1 MRRFFYNQP
10 NLLQV
15 GSTVPLTEEIFHHWC
30 KVLRASMGEQALFFD
45 GQGGEYTVTLTD
57 ITKKQALVTINDFNP
72 INRDLPFTVNIALVM
87 SRGERMD
94 YAIQKATELGVSSI
108 QLLTSQHGEV
118 RLKADQADKK
128 LAHWQQ
134 VAVSA
139 CEQCGLNIVPNLLA
153 PKAFSDWIDEP
164 AGVPISNTVTKLIL
178 AVPPDDSGVVTS
190 CNQIEGS
197 DIEHSDIEHN
207 DIEPIAPYTPYPNPL
222 PHITNQFRQ
231 CSLAQFWLLIGA
243 EGGFSAQ
250 EITQAIER
258 GFIPWQIGE
267 RVLRT
272 ETAPVVAL
280 SSLLT
285 LHQTLTLA
293 KE

>member
-10 NLLQV
+10 NSLKV

-30 KVLRASMGEQALFFD
+30 KVLRASVGEQALFFD

-57 ITKKQALVTINDFNP
+57 VTKKQALVTINDFNP

-153 PKAFSDWIDEP
+153 PKAVSDWIDEP
-164 AGVPISNTVTKLIL
+164 AGVPTSSNVTKLIL
-178 AVPPDDSGVVTS
+178 AVPPDDSGVVTP
-190 CNQIEGS
+190 CNQIEGD
-197 DIEHSDIEHN
+197 DIGHN
-207 DIEPIAPYTPYPNPL
+207 DIEPITPYTPYSNQL

-243 EGGFSAQ
+243 EGGFAEQ

-258 GFIPWQIGE
+258 GFMPWQIGE

-293 KE
+293 QE

>member
-30 KVLRASMGEQALFFD
+30 KVLRASMDEQALFFD

-72 INRDLPFTVNIALVM
+72 INRALPFTVNIALVM

-153 PKAFSDWIDEP
+153 PKAVSDWIDEP
-164 AGVPISNTVTKLIL
+164 AGVPTSTNVTKLIL
-178 AVPPDDSGVVTS
+178 AVPPDDSGVVPP
-190 CNQIEGS
+190 CNQIEGN
-197 DIEHSDIEHN
+197 DIQQN
-207 DIEPIAPYTPYPNPL
+207 GIEPITPYTPYPNPL

-231 CSLAQFWLLIGA
+231 CTLAQFWLLIGA

-258 GFIPWQIGE
+258 DFMPWQIGE

-293 KE
+293 QE

>member
-15 GSTVPLTEEIFHHWC
+15 GSTVPLTEDIFHHWC
-30 KVLRASMGEQALFFD
+30 KVLRASIGEQSLFFD

-153 PKAFSDWIDEP
+153 PKAVSDWIDEP

-243 EGGFSAQ
+243 EGGFSEQ

-258 GFIPWQIGE
+258 DFMPWQIGE

-293 KE
+293 QE

>member
-10 NLLQV
+10 NSLQV
-15 GSTVPLTEEIFHHWC
+15 GSTVLLTQDIFHHWC

-57 ITKKQALVTINDFNP
+57 VTKKQALVTINDFNP
-72 INRDLPFTVNIALVM
+72 INRALPFTVNIALVM

-139 CEQCGLNIVPNLLA
+139 CEQCGLNIVPTLLT
-153 PKAFSDWIDEP
+153 PKAFSDWLDEP
-164 AGVPISNTVTKLIL
+164 AGVPTSSNVTKLIL
-178 AVPPDDSGVVTS
+178 AVPPDNSGVVPP
-190 CNQIEGS
+190 CNQIEAD
-197 DIEHSDIEHN
+197 DIEHNDIEHN
-207 DIEPIAPYTPYPNPL
+207 DIEPITPYTNPL

-231 CSLAQFWLLIGA
+231 YSLAQFWLLIGA
-243 EGGFSAQ
+243 EGGFSEQ

-258 GFIPWQIGE
+258 GFLPWQIGE

-293 KE
+293 QE

>member
-15 GSTVPLTEEIFHHWC
+15 GSTVPLTEDIFHHWC

-164 AGVPISNTVTKLIL
+164 AGVHTSANVTKLIL
-178 AVPPDDSGVVTS
+178 AVPPDDSGLVTP

-207 DIEPIAPYTPYPNPL
+207 DIEPITPYTPYPNPL

-258 GFIPWQIGE
+258 GFMPWQIGE

-285 LHQTLTLA
+285 LYQTLTVA
-293 KE
+293 QE

>member
-57 ITKKQALVTINDFNP
+57 ITRKQALVTINDFNP

-134 VAVSA
+134 IAVSA

-153 PKAFSDWIDEP
+153 PKAVSDWIDEP
-164 AGVPISNTVTKLIL
+164 AGVPTSTNVTKLIL

-190 CNQIEGS
+190 CNQIEG
-197 DIEHSDIEHN
+197 SDIEHN

-258 GFIPWQIGE
+258 GFMPWQIGE

-285 LHQTLTLA
+285 LHQTLTVA
-293 KE
+293 QE

>member
-1 MRRFFYNQP
+1 MD
-10 NLLQV
+10 
-15 GSTVPLTEEIFHHWC
+15 
-30 KVLRASMGEQALFFD
+30 EQALFFD

-72 INRDLPFTVNIALVM
+72 INRALPFTVNIALVM

-164 AGVPISNTVTKLIL
+164 AGVPISSNVTKLIL
-178 AVPPDDSGVVTS
+178 AVPPEDSGVVPP
-190 CNQIEGS
+190 CNQIEG
-197 DIEHSDIEHN
+197 N
-207 DIEPIAPYTPYPNPL
+207 DIEPSTPYTNPL

-231 CSLAQFWLLIGA
+231 CTLTQFWLLIGA
-243 EGGFSAQ
+243 EGGFSEQ

>member
-1 MRRFFYNQP
+1 
-10 NLLQV
+10 
-15 GSTVPLTEEIFHHWC
+15 
-30 KVLRASMGEQALFFD
+30 MGEQALFFD

-197 DIEHSDIEHN
+197 DIEPST
-207 DIEPIAPYTPYPNPL
+207 PYTNPL

-231 CSLAQFWLLIGA
+231 CTLTQFWLLIGA
-243 EGGFSAQ
+243 EGGFSEQ

-258 GFIPWQIGE
+258 GFMPWQIGE

>member
-1 MRRFFYNQP
+1 M
-10 NLLQV
+10 
-15 GSTVPLTEEIFHHWC
+15 TEDIFHHWC

-45 GQGGEYTVTLTD
+45 GQGGEYTVTLMD

-72 INRDLPFTVNIALVM
+72 INRALPFTVNIALVM

-94 YAIQKATELGVSSI
+94 YAIQKSTELGVSSI

-134 VAVSA
+134 IAVSA

-164 AGVPISNTVTKLIL
+164 AGVPTSSNVTKLIL
-178 AVPPDDSGVVTS
+178 AVPPDDSGVATP
-190 CNQIEGS
+190 CNQIQAD
-197 DIEHSDIEHN
+197 DIEHNDIEHN
-207 DIEPIAPYTPYPNPL
+207 DIEPSTPYTPYTNPL

-231 CSLAQFWLLIGA
+231 CTLAQFWLLIGA
-243 EGGFSAQ
+243 EGGFSEQ

-258 GFIPWQIGE
+258 GFMPWQIGE

-285 LHQTLTLA
+285 LHQTLTVA
-293 KE
+293 QE

>member
-1 MRRFFYNQP
+1 MRRFFYTQP
-10 NLLQV
+10 NSLQV
-15 GSTVPLTEEIFHHWC
+15 GSTLPLTEDIFHHWC

-118 RLKADQADKK
+118 RLKADQAAKK

-164 AGVPISNTVTKLIL
+164 AGVHTSANVTKLIL
-178 AVPPDDSGVVTS
+178 AVPPDDSGLVTP
-190 CNQIEGS
+190 CNQIEGN
-197 DIEHSDIEHN
+197 DIEHN
-207 DIEPIAPYTPYPNPL
+207 DIEPITPYTPYSNPL

-258 GFIPWQIGE
+258 GFMPWQIGE

-285 LHQTLTLA
+285 LHQTLTVA
-293 KE
+293 QE

>member
-118 RLKADQADKK
+118 RLKGDQADKK

-134 VAVSA
+134 VAISA

-164 AGVPISNTVTKLIL
+164 AGVPISSNVTKLIL

-293 KE
+293 QE

>member
-15 GSTVPLTEEIFHHWC
+15 GSTVPLTEDIFHHWC
-30 KVLRASMGEQALFFD
+30 KVLRASIGEQSLFFD

-72 INRDLPFTVNIALVM
+72 INRALPFTVNIALVM

-153 PKAFSDWIDEP
+153 PKAVSDWIDEP
-164 AGVPISNTVTKLIL
+164 AGVPTSTNVTKLIL
-178 AVPPDDSGVVTS
+178 AVPPDDSGVVPS

-207 DIEPIAPYTPYPNPL
+207 DIEPITPYTPYPNPL
-222 PHITNQFRQ
+222 PHITNQFR
-231 CSLAQFWLLIGA
+231 L
-243 EGGFSAQ
+243 
-250 EITQAIER
+250 
-258 GFIPWQIGE
+258 
-267 RVLRT
+267 
-272 ETAPVVAL
+272 
-280 SSLLT
+280 
-285 LHQTLTLA
+285 
-293 KE
+293 

>member
-15 GSTVPLTEEIFHHWC
+15 GSTVPLTEDIFHHWC
-30 KVLRASMGEQALFFD
+30 KVLRASIGEQSLFFD

-72 INRDLPFTVNIALVM
+72 INRALPFTVNIALVM

-164 AGVPISNTVTKLIL
+164 AGVPTSTNVTKLIL
-178 AVPPDDSGVVTS
+178 AVPPDDSGLVTP
-190 CNQIEGS
+190 CNQIEGN
-197 DIEHSDIEHN
+197 DIQQN
-207 DIEPIAPYTPYPNPL
+207 GIEPITPYTPYPNPL

-258 GFIPWQIGE
+258 GFMPWQIGE

-285 LHQTLTLA
+285 LYQTLTVA
-293 KE
+293 QE

>member
-15 GSTVPLTEEIFHHWC
+15 GSTLPLTEDIFHHWC
-30 KVLRASMGEQALFFD
+30 KVLRASIGEQSLFFD

-72 INRDLPFTVNIALVM
+72 INRALPFTVNIALVM

-118 RLKADQADKK
+118 RLKADQAAKK

-164 AGVPISNTVTKLIL
+164 AGVHTSANVTKLIL
-178 AVPPDDSGVVTS
+178 AVPPDDSGVVPP
-190 CNQIEGS
+190 CH
-197 DIEHSDIEHN
+197 DIELRDIERN
-207 DIEPIAPYTPYPNPL
+207 EIEPITPYTPYPNPL

-258 GFIPWQIGE
+258 GFMPWQIGE

-285 LHQTLTLA
+285 LHQTLTVA
-293 KE
+293 QE

>member
-15 GSTVPLTEEIFHHWC
+15 GSTVPLTEDIFHHWC
-30 KVLRASMGEQALFFD
+30 KVLRASIGEQSLFFD

-72 INRDLPFTVNIALVM
+72 INRALPFTVNIALVM

-118 RLKADQADKK
+118 RLKVDQTDKK

-153 PKAFSDWIDEP
+153 PKAFSDWIGEL
-164 AGVPISNTVTKLIL
+164 AGMPTSTNVTKLIL
-178 AVPPDDSGVVTS
+178 AVPPDD
-190 CNQIEGS
+190 IERS
-197 DIEHSDIEHN
+197 DVEHN
-207 DIEPIAPYTPYPNPL
+207 DIEPITPYTPYPNPL
-222 PHITNQFRQ
+222 PQITNQFRQ

-243 EGGFSAQ
+243 EGGFSEQ

-258 GFIPWQIGE
+258 GFMPWQIGE

-293 KE
+293 QE

>member
-1 MRRFFYNQP
+1 
-10 NLLQV
+10 
-15 GSTVPLTEEIFHHWC
+15 
-30 KVLRASMGEQALFFD
+30 MGEQALFFD

-72 INRDLPFTVNIALVM
+72 INRALPFTVNIALVM

-134 VAVSA
+134 VAISA

-153 PKAFSDWIDEP
+153 PKAFSDWINEP
-164 AGVPISNTVTKLIL
+164 AGVPISSDLTKLIL
-178 AVPPDDSGVVTS
+178 AVPPDDRGVATP
-190 CNQIEGS
+190 CNQIEG
-197 DIEHSDIEHN
+197 N
-207 DIEPIAPYTPYPNPL
+207 DIEPITPYTNPL

-231 CSLAQFWLLIGA
+231 CTLAQFWLLIGA
-243 EGGFSAQ
+243 EGGFSEQ

-258 GFIPWQIGE
+258 GFMPWQIGE

-285 LHQTLTLA
+285 LYQTLTVA
-293 KE
+293 QE

>member
-15 GSTVPLTEEIFHHWC
+15 GSTVPLTEDIFHHWC
-30 KVLRASMGEQALFFD
+30 KVLRASIGEQALFFD
-45 GQGGEYTVTLTD
+45 AQGGEYTVTLTD
-57 ITKKQALVTINDFNP
+57 VTKKQALVTINDFNP

-118 RLKADQADKK
+118 RLKADQAAKK

-139 CEQCGLNIVPNLLA
+139 CEQCGLNIVPTLLA
-153 PKAFSDWIDEP
+153 PKAFSDWLDEP
-164 AGVPISNTVTKLIL
+164 AGVPTSTNVTKLIL
-178 AVPPDDSGVVTS
+178 AVPPDDSGVVLPYD
-190 CNQIEGS
+190 QIEGN
-197 DIEHSDIEHN
+197 DIERS
-207 DIEPIAPYTPYPNPL
+207 DIEPITPYTNPL
-222 PHITNQFRQ
+222 PQITNQFRQ
-231 CSLAQFWLLIGA
+231 CTLAQFWLLIGA
-243 EGGFSAQ
+243 EGGFSEQ

-258 GFIPWQIGE
+258 GFLPWQIGE

-285 LHQTLTLA
+285 LYQTLTLA
-293 KE
+293 QE

>member
-10 NLLQV
+10 NSLQV
-15 GSTVPLTEEIFHHWC
+15 GSTVPLTEDIFHHWC
-30 KVLRASMGEQALFFD
+30 KVLRASIGEQSLFFD

-139 CEQCGLNIVPNLLA
+139 CEQCGLNIVPTLLA

-164 AGVPISNTVTKLIL
+164 AGVLISNNVTKLIL
-178 AVPPDDSGVVTS
+178 AVPPDNSGVVTP

-207 DIEPIAPYTPYPNPL
+207 DIEPITPYTPYPNPL

-243 EGGFSAQ
+243 EGGFSEQ

-258 GFIPWQIGE
+258 GFMPWQIGE

-285 LHQTLTLA
+285 LHQTLTF
-293 KE
+293 EQE

>member
-1 MRRFFYNQP
+1 
-10 NLLQV
+10 
-15 GSTVPLTEEIFHHWC
+15 
-30 KVLRASMGEQALFFD
+30 MGEQALFFD

-72 INRDLPFTVNIALVM
+72 INRALPFTVNIALVM

-153 PKAFSDWIDEP
+153 PKAVSDWIDEP
-164 AGVPISNTVTKLIL
+164 AGVPTSSNVTKLIL
-178 AVPPDDSGVVTS
+178 AVPPDDSGVVTP
-190 CNQIEGS
+190 CNQIEGD
-197 DIEHSDIEHN
+197 DIGHN
-207 DIEPIAPYTPYPNPL
+207 DIEPITPYTPYSNPL

-231 CSLAQFWLLIGA
+231 CSLAKFWLLIGA
-243 EGGFSAQ
+243 EGGFAEQ

-258 GFIPWQIGE
+258 GFMPWQIGE

-293 KE
+293 QE

>member
-15 GSTVPLTEEIFHHWC
+15 GSTVPLTEDIFHHWC
-30 KVLRASMGEQALFFD
+30 KVLRASIGEQSLFFD

-72 INRDLPFTVNIALVM
+72 INRALPFTVNIALVM

-164 AGVPISNTVTKLIL
+164 AGVHTSANVTKLIL
-178 AVPPDDSGVVTS
+178 AVPPDDSGLVTP
-190 CNQIEGS
+190 CNQIEGN
-197 DIEHSDIEHN
+197 DIQQN
-207 DIEPIAPYTPYPNPL
+207 GIEPITPYTPYPNPL

-243 EGGFSAQ
+243 EGGFSEQ

-293 KE
+293 QE

>member
-15 GSTVPLTEEIFHHWC
+15 GSTLPLTEDIFHHWC
-30 KVLRASMGEQALFFD
+30 KVLRASVDEQALFFD

-72 INRDLPFTVNIALVM
+72 INRALPFIVNIALVM

-139 CEQCGLNIVPNLLA
+139 CEQCGLNIVPTLLT
-153 PKAFSDWIDEP
+153 PKAFSDWIDEL
-164 AGVPISNTVTKLIL
+164 AGVPTSSNVTKLIL
-178 AVPPDDSGVVTS
+178 AVPPDDSGVVPP
-190 CNQIEGS
+190 CNQIEGN
-197 DIEHSDIEHN
+197 DIEHN
-207 DIEPIAPYTPYPNPL
+207 DIEPSMPYTPYSNPL

-231 CSLAQFWLLIGA
+231 CTLAQFWLLIGA
-243 EGGFSAQ
+243 EGGFSEQ

-258 GFIPWQIGE
+258 GFMPWQIGE

-293 KE
+293 QE

>member
-15 GSTVPLTEEIFHHWC
+15 GSTVPLTEDIFHHWC

-45 GQGGEYTVTLTD
+45 GQGGEYTVTLKD

-72 INRDLPFTVNIALVM
+72 INRDLPFTVNIALVI

-139 CEQCGLNIVPNLLA
+139 CEQCGLNIVPTLLA

-164 AGVPISNTVTKLIL
+164 AVVPTSSTVTKLIL
-178 AVPPDDSGVVTS
+178 AVPPDDSGIATL
-190 CNQIEGS
+190 CH
-197 DIEHSDIEHN
+197 DIERSNIEHK
-207 DIEPIAPYTPYPNPL
+207 DIEPITPYTPYTNPL

-250 EITQAIER
+250 EIRQAIEQD
-258 GFIPWQIGE
+258 FLPWQIGE

-285 LHQTLTLA
+285 LHQTLTVA
-293 KE
+293 QE

>member
-30 KVLRASMGEQALFFD
+30 KVLRASIGEQALFFD

-57 ITKKQALVTINDFNP
+57 VTKKQALVTINDFNP
-72 INRDLPFTVNIALVM
+72 INRALPFTVNIALVM

-94 YAIQKATELGVSSI
+94 YAIQKSTELGVSSI

-134 VAVSA
+134 IAVSA
-139 CEQCGLNIVPNLLA
+139 CEQCGLNIVPTLLA

-164 AGVPISNTVTKLIL
+164 AGVPTSADVTKLIL
-178 AVPPDDSGVVTS
+178 AVPPDDSGVVTP
-190 CNQIEGS
+190 CNQIEGN
-197 DIEHSDIEHN
+197 DIEHN
-207 DIEPIAPYTPYPNPL
+207 DIEPLTPYTNPI
-222 PHITNQFRQ
+222 PRITNQFRQ

-243 EGGFSAQ
+243 EGGFSEQ

-258 GFIPWQIGE
+258 GFMPWQIGE

-293 KE
+293 QE

>member
-15 GSTVPLTEEIFHHWC
+15 GSTLPLTEEIFHHWC
-30 KVLRASMGEQALFFD
+30 KVLRASIGEQALFFD
-45 GQGGEYTVTLTD
+45 GQGGEYTVNLTD

-118 RLKADQADKK
+118 RLKADQAEKK

-139 CEQCGLNIVPNLLA
+139 CEQCGLNIVPTLLT
-153 PKAFSDWIDEP
+153 PKAFSDWLDES
-164 AGVPISNTVTKLIL
+164 AGVPTFSNVTKLIL
-178 AVPPDDSGVVTS
+178 AVPPDDRGVATP
-190 CNQIEGS
+190 CNQIEGN
-197 DIEHSDIEHN
+197 DIEHN
-207 DIEPIAPYTPYPNPL
+207 DIEPIMPYTNPL

-258 GFIPWQIGE
+258 DFMPWQIGE

-293 KE
+293 QE

>member
-1 MRRFFYNQP
+1 MRRFFYTQP
-10 NLLQV
+10 NSLQV
-15 GSTVPLTEEIFHHWC
+15 GSTLPLTEDIFHHWC

-72 INRDLPFTVNIALVM
+72 INRALPFTVNIALVM

-94 YAIQKATELGVSSI
+94 FAIQKATELGVSSI

-153 PKAFSDWIDEP
+153 PKAVSDWIDEP
-164 AGVPISNTVTKLIL
+164 AGVPTSSNVTKLIL
-178 AVPPDDSGVVTS
+178 AVPPDDSGVVTP
-190 CNQIEGS
+190 CNQIEGD
-197 DIEHSDIEHN
+197 DIGHN
-207 DIEPIAPYTPYPNPL
+207 DIEPITPYTPYSNPL

-243 EGGFSAQ
+243 EGGFAEQ

-258 GFIPWQIGE
+258 GFMPWQIGE

-293 KE
+293 QE

>member
-15 GSTVPLTEEIFHHWC
+15 GSTLPLTEDIFHHWC
-30 KVLRASMGEQALFFD
+30 KVLRASVDEQALFFD

-72 INRDLPFTVNIALVM
+72 INRALPFIVNIALVM

-128 LAHWQQ
+128 LVHWQQ

-153 PKAFSDWIDEP
+153 PKAFSDWIGEP
-164 AGVPISNTVTKLIL
+164 AGVPTSSNVTKLIL
-178 AVPPDDSGVVTS
+178 AVPSNDRGVVPP
-190 CNQIEGS
+190 CNQIEGN
-197 DIEHSDIEHN
+197 DIEHN
-207 DIEPIAPYTPYPNPL
+207 DIEPSMPYTPYPNPL

-231 CSLAQFWLLIGA
+231 CTLAQFWLLIGA

-258 GFIPWQIGE
+258 DFMPWQIGE

-285 LHQTLTLA
+285 LHQTLTVA
-293 KE
+293 QE

>member
-15 GSTVPLTEEIFHHWC
+15 GSTVPLTEDIFHHWC
-30 KVLRASMGEQALFFD
+30 KVLRASIGEQSLFFD
-45 GQGGEYTVTLTD
+45 GQGGEYTITLTD
-57 ITKKQALVTINDFNP
+57 VTKKQALVTINDFNP
-72 INRDLPFTVNIALVM
+72 INRALPFTVNIALVM

-118 RLKADQADKK
+118 RLKADQAAKK

-153 PKAFSDWIDEP
+153 PKAVSDWIDEP
-164 AGVPISNTVTKLIL
+164 AGVHTSANVTKLIL
-178 AVPPDDSGVVTS
+178 AVPPDDSGLVTP
-190 CNQIEGS
+190 CNQIEGN
-197 DIEHSDIEHN
+197 DIQHN
-207 DIEPIAPYTPYPNPL
+207 NIEPITPYTPYPNPL

-243 EGGFSAQ
+243 EGGFSEQ

-258 GFIPWQIGE
+258 GFMPWQIGE

-285 LHQTLTLA
+285 LHQTLTVA
-293 KE
+293 QE

>member
-1 MRRFFYNQP
+1 
-10 NLLQV
+10 
-15 GSTVPLTEEIFHHWC
+15 
-30 KVLRASMGEQALFFD
+30 MGEQSLFFD

-118 RLKADQADKK
+118 RLKADQAAKK

-164 AGVPISNTVTKLIL
+164 AGVPTSSNVTKLIL
-178 AVPPDDSGVVTS
+178 AVPPHDRGLVPP
-190 CNQIEGS
+190 CNQIEGN
-197 DIEHSDIEHN
+197 DIEHH
-207 DIEPIAPYTPYPNPL
+207 DIEPITPYTNPL

-231 CSLAQFWLLIGA
+231 CTLAQFWLLIGA

-250 EITQAIER
+250 EITQAIEQD
-258 GFIPWQIGE
+258 FMPWQIGE

-293 KE
+293 QE

>member
-1 MRRFFYNQP
+1 MRRFFYNQL
-10 NLLQV
+10 NSLQV

-153 PKAFSDWIDEP
+153 PKAVSDWIDEP
-164 AGVPISNTVTKLIL
+164 AGVPTSSDVTKLIL
-178 AVPPDDSGVVTS
+178 AVPPDDSGVVPP
-190 CNQIEGS
+190 CNQIKGN
-197 DIEHSDIEHN
+197 DIEHN
-207 DIEPIAPYTPYPNPL
+207 DIEPITPYTNPL

-231 CSLAQFWLLIGA
+231 CTLAQFWLLIGA
-243 EGGFSAQ
+243 EGGFSEQ

-258 GFIPWQIGE
+258 GFMPWQIGE

-285 LHQTLTLA
+285 LHQTLTVA
-293 KE
+293 QE

>member
-30 KVLRASMGEQALFFD
+30 KVLRASVDEQALFFD

-164 AGVPISNTVTKLIL
+164 AGVHTSANVTKLIL
-178 AVPPDDSGVVTS
+178 AVPPDDSGLVTP
-190 CNQIEGS
+190 CNQIEGN
-197 DIEHSDIEHN
+197 DIQQN
-207 DIEPIAPYTPYPNPL
+207 GIEPITPYTPYPNPL

-243 EGGFSAQ
+243 EGGFSEQ

-258 GFIPWQIGE
+258 GFMPWQIGE

-285 LHQTLTLA
+285 LHQTLTVA
-293 KE
+293 QE

>member
-1 MRRFFYNQP
+1 
-10 NLLQV
+10 
-15 GSTVPLTEEIFHHWC
+15 
-30 KVLRASMGEQALFFD
+30 MGEQALFFD

-190 CNQIEGS
+190 CNQIEGK
-197 DIEHSDIEHN
+197 DIEHK
-207 DIEPIAPYTPYPNPL
+207 DIEPITPCTPYPNPL

-243 EGGFSAQ
+243 EGGFSEQ

-258 GFIPWQIGE
+258 GFMPWQIGE

-293 KE
+293 QE

>member
-1 MRRFFYNQP
+1 MRRFFYTQP
-10 NLLQV
+10 NSLQV
-15 GSTVPLTEEIFHHWC
+15 GSTLPLTEDIFHHRC

-72 INRDLPFTVNIALVM
+72 INRALPFTVNIALVM

-164 AGVPISNTVTKLIL
+164 AGVPTSSNVTKLIL
-178 AVPPDDSGVVTS
+178 AVPPDDSGVVTP
-190 CNQIEGS
+190 CNQIEGD
-197 DIEHSDIEHN
+197 DIGHN
-207 DIEPIAPYTPYPNPL
+207 DIEPITPYTPYSNPL

-243 EGGFSAQ
+243 EGGFAEQ

-258 GFIPWQIGE
+258 GFMPWQIGE

-293 KE
+293 QE

>member
-15 GSTVPLTEEIFHHWC
+15 GSTLPLTEDIFHHWC
-30 KVLRASMGEQALFFD
+30 KVLRASVDEQALFFD

-72 INRDLPFTVNIALVM
+72 INRALPFTVNIALVM

-153 PKAFSDWIDEP
+153 PKAFSDWINEP
-164 AGVPISNTVTKLIL
+164 AGVPTSSNVTKLIL
-178 AVPPDDSGVVTS
+178 AVPSNDSGVVPP
-190 CNQIEGS
+190 CH
-197 DIEHSDIEHN
+197 DIERN
-207 DIEPIAPYTPYPNPL
+207 KIEPSMPYIPYANPL

-231 CSLAQFWLLIGA
+231 CSLTQFWLLIGA

-258 GFIPWQIGE
+258 GFMPWQIGE

-293 KE
+293 QE

>member
-15 GSTVPLTEEIFHHWC
+15 GSTVPLTEDIFHHWC

-72 INRDLPFTVNIALVM
+72 INRALPFIVNIALVM

-134 VAVSA
+134 IAVSA
-139 CEQCGLNIVPNLLA
+139 CEQCGLNIVPTLLA
-153 PKAFSDWIDEP
+153 PKAFSDWIDEL
-164 AGVPISNTVTKLIL
+164 AGVPTSSNVTKLIL
-178 AVPPDDSGVVTS
+178 AVPPDDSGVVPP
-190 CNQIEGS
+190 CNQIEGN
-197 DIEHSDIEHN
+197 DIEHN
-207 DIEPIAPYTPYPNPL
+207 DIEPITPYTSYPNPL

-231 CSLAQFWLLIGA
+231 CTLAQFWLLIGA

-258 GFIPWQIGE
+258 DFMPWQIGE

-293 KE
+293 QE

>member
-10 NLLQV
+10 NSLQV

-30 KVLRASMGEQALFFD
+30 KVLRASVGEQALFFD
-45 GQGGEYTVTLTD
+45 GQGGEYTVNLTD

-118 RLKADQADKK
+118 RLKADQAAKK

-139 CEQCGLNIVPNLLA
+139 CEQCGLNIVPTLLA

-164 AGVPISNTVTKLIL
+164 AGVHTSANVTKLIL
-178 AVPPDDSGVVTS
+178 AVPPDDSGVVPP
-190 CNQIEGS
+190 CNQIEGN
-197 DIEHSDIEHN
+197 DIEHN
-207 DIEPIAPYTPYPNPL
+207 DIEPITPYTPYTNPL
-222 PHITNQFRQ
+222 PHITNQFKQ

-243 EGGFSAQ
+243 EGGFSEQ

-258 GFIPWQIGE
+258 GFMPWQIGE

-285 LHQTLTLA
+285 LYQTLTVA
-293 KE
+293 QE

>member
-15 GSTVPLTEEIFHHWC
+15 GSTVPLTEDIFHHWC
-30 KVLRASMGEQALFFD
+30 KVLRASVGEQALFFD

-57 ITKKQALVTINDFNP
+57 VTKKQALVIINDFNP
-72 INRDLPFTVNIALVM
+72 INRDLPFIVNIALVM

-128 LAHWQQ
+128 LVHWQQ

-139 CEQCGLNIVPNLLA
+139 CEQCGLNIVPTLLT
-153 PKAFSDWIDEP
+153 PKAFSDWLDEP
-164 AGVPISNTVTKLIL
+164 AGVPTSSNVTKLIL
-178 AVPPDDSGVVTS
+178 AVPPDNSGVVPP
-190 CNQIEGS
+190 CNQIQA
-197 DIEHSDIEHN
+197 DDIEHN
-207 DIEPIAPYTPYPNPL
+207 DIEHHDIEPITPYTNPL

-250 EITQAIER
+250 EIKQAIER
-258 GFIPWQIGE
+258 GFMPWQIGE

-285 LHQTLTLA
+285 LHQTLTVA
-293 KE
+293 QE

>member
-72 INRDLPFTVNIALVM
+72 INRALPFTVNIALVM

-134 VAVSA
+134 IAVSA

-164 AGVPISNTVTKLIL
+164 AGVPTSSDVTKLIL
-178 AVPPDDSGVVTS
+178 AVPPDDSGVVTPCHGIQS
-190 CNQIEGS
+190 R
-197 DIEHSDIEHN
+197 DIEHH
-207 DIEPIAPYTPYPNPL
+207 DIEPSTPYIPYANPL
-222 PHITNQFRQ
+222 PQITNQFRQ

-243 EGGFSAQ
+243 EGGFSEQ

-258 GFIPWQIGE
+258 GFMPWQIGE

-285 LHQTLTLA
+285 LYQTLTLA
-293 KE
+293 QE

>member
-30 KVLRASMGEQALFFD
+30 KVLRASIGEQALFFD

-139 CEQCGLNIVPNLLA
+139 CEQCGLNIVPNLMA

-164 AGVPISNTVTKLIL
+164 AGMPISNNVTKLIL
-178 AVPPDDSGVVTS
+178 AVPPDDSGVVTP
-190 CNQIEGS
+190 CNQIEGN
-197 DIEHSDIEHN
+197 DIEHN
-207 DIEPIAPYTPYPNPL
+207 DIEPIRFYTNPL
-222 PHITNQFRQ
+222 PQITNQFRQ

-243 EGGFSAQ
+243 EGGFSEQ

-258 GFIPWQIGE
+258 GFMPWQIGE

-293 KE
+293 QE

>member
-15 GSTVPLTEEIFHHWC
+15 GSTVPLTEDIFHHWC
-30 KVLRASMGEQALFFD
+30 KVLRASIGEQALFFD

-57 ITKKQALVTINDFNP
+57 ITKKQAHVTINDFNP

-139 CEQCGLNIVPNLLA
+139 CEQCGLNIVPTLLA

-164 AGVPISNTVTKLIL
+164 AGMPTSSNVTKLIL
-178 AVPPDDSGVVTS
+178 AVPPDDSGLVTP
-190 CNQIEGS
+190 CNQIEGN
-197 DIEHSDIEHN
+197 DIQQN
-207 DIEPIAPYTPYPNPL
+207 GIEPITPYTPYPNPL

-243 EGGFSAQ
+243 EGGFSEQ

-258 GFIPWQIGE
+258 GFMPWQIGE

-285 LHQTLTLA
+285 LHQTLTVA
-293 KE
+293 QE